1 MTGNNGKESEVFIS
15 YSGNCSEG
23 KREMRGAICISFEF
37 CQHDGERW
45 EVVGGSEF
53 VGIFHAS
60 INV

>member
-1 MTGNNGKESEVFIS
+1 MGEKNDAEKSSVLVS
-15 YSGNCSEG
+15 YSGNFSVR

-37 CQHDGERW
+37 CRHDGRTT
-45 EVVGGSEF
+45 VGGSEF